1 VATPGTR
8 LPRPRQARGFAT
20 RAKLLRAAEELFTR
34 LGYEGAS
41 MSAVALRAG
50 VGVGTLYHHFPDKRA
65 LLLELVDDWG
75 ERETQARSGAAD
87 FEAFLGDDA
96 RAAIAG
102 LLRGAYQRL
111 RKKPS
116 LYLVVLSLADR
127 DPDVQRRYQRVS
139 RHAIERWRGLVD
151 FGQRRGLFRAD
162 VDPAAAALL
171 IRDVID
177 MAATQVLVRDL
188 ADPGPEQV
196 LRELINMICRHLLED
211 EK

>member
-1 VATPGTR
+1 MPA
-8 LPRPRQARGFAT
+8 
-20 RAKLLRAAEELFTR
+20 
-34 LGYEGAS
+34 
-41 MSAVALRAG
+41 
-50 VGVGTLYHHFPDKRA
+50 
-65 LLLELVDDWG
+65 
-75 ERETQARSGAAD
+75 
-87 FEAFLGDDA
+87 A

-102 LLRGAYQRL
+102 MLRGAYDRL
-111 RKKPS
+111 RRKPS

-139 RHAIERWRGLVD
+139 RHSIERWRGLIA
-151 FGQRRGLFRAD
+151 FGQRRGQFRAD

-188 ADPGPEQV
+188 ADPDPEQV
-196 LRELINMICRHLLED
+196 LRELTNMICRHLLED